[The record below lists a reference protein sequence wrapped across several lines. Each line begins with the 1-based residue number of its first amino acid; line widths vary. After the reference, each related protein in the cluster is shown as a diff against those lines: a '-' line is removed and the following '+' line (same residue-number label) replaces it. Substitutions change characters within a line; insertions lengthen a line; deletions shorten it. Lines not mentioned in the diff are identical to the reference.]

1 MAAEA
6 AGADVIHVDVM
17 DGQFVPNITIGPLV
31 VAAVRAV
38 TSLPLDVHLMVD
50 RPERYVGAFASA
62 GADLLTVH
70 PEATVHLHR
79 TLQQIRELGVGAGVV
94 LNPATPE
101 TALRY
106 VLPYL
111 DLVLIMTVNP
121 GFGGQKLIP
130 GMYAK
135 IRAVRTMLDE
145 AESAAWL
152 SVDGGIDPTTA
163 PQAVAHGADMLV
175 AGSAIFAAPAGIAAG
190 LDALRR
196 SIL

>member
-6 AGADVIHVDVM
+6 AGADVIHIDVM

-50 RPERYVGAFASA
+50 RPERYVEAFASA

-94 LNPATPE
+94 LNPSTPE
-101 TALRY
+101 TVLRY

-130 GMYAK
+130 EMYAK
-135 IRAVRTMLDE
+135 IRAVRAMLDE
-145 AESAAWL
+145 AGSAAWL

-175 AGSAIFAAPAGIAAG
+175 AGSAVFAAPESIAAG